1 LITEHADAGLSR
13 AIENG
18 AEEGGNCMLT
28 YVSFFEL
35 TPEGR
40 EKFPEMPVF
49 FEKIT
54 KIVEKEQGVIDNFY
68 ALMGPWDFFAITKFP
83 ENETAFRALGKIGA
97 LEYLKTETYPTE
109 EVELFF
115 KALV

>member
-1 LITEHADAGLSR
+1 
-13 AIENG
+13 
-18 AEEGGNCMLT
+18 MFT

-40 EKFPEMPVF
+40 EKLPLAPEH

-54 KIVEKEQGVIDNFY
+54 KIVEKEKGVLDKWY

-83 ENETAFRALGKIGA
+83 DNELALRALGQIGQMK
-97 LEYLKTETYPTE
+97 YLKTETFPIE
-109 EVELFF
+109 EVEVFV
-115 KALV
+115 KAFV